1 MDVEVPS
8 LVEVALG
15 LLPEVGQF
23 LLDLVGDLDLL
34 ALVLPIGEFGVVE
47 LLFEL
52 GLHVD
57 QFFFLGSSLVDQL
70 LGSTSGG

>member
-1 MDVEVPS
+1 MVEI
-8 LVEVALG
+8 ALC
-15 LLPEVGQF
+15 LLAELGQF

-47 LLFEL
+47 LLFEF

-57 QFFFLGSSLVDQL
+57 QFFFLGSPLVDEL